1 MKFIGFCFALV
12 LFHSLLFAF
21 PYYVEPSILEEVQHN
36 EGLYEKYPTNNKI
49 QFDLAMS
56 YAYSGQILNG
66 WTTLKTL
73 PKSYAVEVV
82 TDYNKKMIQDPD
94 QWKYPFK
101 AAFGCFFIG
110 EKFKAIELFQRVL
123 QIDPNQYW
131 AYGFIALVYG
141 EMGDAKNAIVYCKKG
156 LAIEPNATGIH
167 FLLAEA
173 YRKDKKYYKAFKH
186 FLKVGRL
193 QAKD

>member
-1 MKFIGFCFALV
+1 MKFFVFCCCLAIFHSV
-12 LFHSLLFAF
+12 LFSF
-21 PYYVEPSILEEVQHN
+21 PYYVDPSILDEVNRN
-36 EGLYEKYPTNNKI
+36 EVLYERFPTNNKI

-66 WTTLKTL
+66 WTTLKSL
-73 PKSYAVEVV
+73 PKSYSAEVV
-82 TDYNKKMIQDPD
+82 DEYSFKMDQDST
-94 QWKYPFK
+94 QWRYPFK
-101 AAFGCFFIG
+101 AAFGYFFIG
-110 EKFKAIELFQRVL
+110 EKLKSIELFQNVL
-123 QIDPNQYW
+123 EIDSNQYW

-141 EMGDAKNAIVYCKKG
+141 EMGDAKKSILYCKKG

>member
-1 MKFIGFCFALV
+1 MKLIVFCWSLILCHSI
-12 LFHSLLFAF
+12 LFSF
-21 PYYVEPSILEEVQHN
+21 PYYVDPAILEEVKQN
-36 EGLYEKYPTNNKI
+36 EVLYEQYPTSNKI

-73 PKSYAVEVV
+73 PKSYALEVV
-82 TDYNKKMIQDPD
+82 DVYSEKMIQDPTN
-94 QWKYPFK
+94 WKYPFK
-101 AAFGCFFIG
+101 AAFGYFFIG
-110 EKFKAIELFQRVL
+110 EKFKSIELFHNVL
-123 QIDPNQYW
+123 DIDSTQYW

-141 EMGDAKNAIVYCKKG
+141 EMGDAKNAIIYCKKG